1 MDGRKKK
8 ASKSKKKGAKANNK
22 EAEAKKVLTLEEQAE
37 LEYQEQVQKR
47 SELRRVNLWP
57 EPEIKIFFG

>member
-8 ASKSKKKGAKANNK
+8 ASKSKKKGTKANNK
-22 EAEAKKVLTLEEQAE
+22 EAEAKKVLTLEEKAE

-47 SELRRVNLWP
+47 SELRRANLWP